1 MADLGS
7 LSFNLPL
14 TQKKTM
20 KISTIA
26 KATLTMVVALWLPSA
41 SYADVCVASDPDFDP
56 VLCAAG
62 GSGSGAPGGAGGSA
76 AVPVDGGASLLVAA
90 GVAFAARKMKKSKTT
105 PTDTVA

>member
-1 MADLGS
+1 
-7 LSFNLPL
+7 
-14 TQKKTM
+14 M

-41 SYADVCVASDPDFDP
+41 SYADVCNAADPDFDP

-62 GSGSGAPGGAGGSA
+62 GSGSGGPGGAGSA